1 MLNCDVLIVGGGPA
15 GSSCAR
21 RLREA
26 GFDVVV
32 MDKQTFP
39 RHKTCAGWITPPIVD
54 ELNIDL
60 SDYAHGRVLQ
70 PIRAFRV
77 SMLGRK
83 PAETWFDQPI
93 SYGIRRCEFDHY
105 LLERSGATLRL
116 GEALNSM
123 QRSGDHWIVND
134 TIRTPLI
141 IGAGGHF
148 CPIARELGASPSGK
162 EQRVVAAQ
170 EIEFK
175 MTDAQRDACPVQGE
189 RPELFFC
196 EDLAGY
202 AWVFRKGDYLNIGL
216 GREDTQQIS
225 DHVRAFV
232 KLLEDAGRIPRA
244 IKAKFHGHAY
254 ILYGHTRRK
263 LIDDGVLLIGDAAG
277 LAYPQSGEGI
287 RPAVE
292 SALLAAKRIS
302 ACAGDYSRASLGIY
316 ADSLAERFGKPTS
329 SEGFTGL
336 IPGSLKRRLAAKLL
350 STTWFAR
357 KVVVQRWFLHQH
369 EPALAP

>member
-1 MLNCDVLIVGGGPA
+1 MLDCDVLIVGGGPA

-21 RLREA
+21 SLRKA
-26 GFDVVV
+26 GFHTVV

-54 ELNIDL
+54 TLDIDL
-60 SDYAHGRVLQ
+60 SDYARGRVLQ

-83 PAETWFDQPI
+83 AAEARFDQPV

-105 LLERSGATLRL
+105 LLDRCGATMRL
-116 GEALNSM
+116 GEAFKSM
-123 QRSGDHWIVND
+123 RRDGDRWIIND
-134 TIRTPLI
+134 AIRAPLI
-141 IGAGGHF
+141 VGAGGHF
-148 CPIARELGASPSGK
+148 CPVARELGASSSGK

-170 EIEFK
+170 EAEFK
-175 MTDAQRDACPVQGE
+175 MTAAQRDACPVRGE

-216 GREDTQQIS
+216 GREDPRRIS

-232 KLLEDAGRIPRA
+232 KFLEGIGRIPRG
-244 IKAKFHGHAY
+244 IDEKFHGHAY
-254 ILYGHTRRK
+254 ILYGHTQRK

-287 RPAVE
+287 RPAIE
-292 SALLAAKRIS
+292 SGLLAAKTVHM
-302 ACAGDYSRASLGIY
+302 CGGDYGRASLQSY
-316 ADSLAERFGKPTS
+316 ADALVDRFGKPAS
-329 SEGFTGL
+329 SDGLAGL
-336 IPGSLKRRLAAKLL
+336 IPASLKRGLASKLL
-350 STTWFAR
+350 STAWFAR
-357 KVVVQRWFLHQH
+357 TVVVQRWFLHQH
-369 EPALAP
+369 QPPLSR